1 MKKIYKLT
9 VCMLIFL
16 LGLTACGS
24 GGSDRE
30 QNQNISESRYDVGM
44 ELIAK
49 LSEISKDESYEH
61 IILSATDE
69 AVLKIID
76 NIRNMDY
83 SQPEHIY
90 RVKNLDEVFSAV
102 MFMGQSGGEIYSD
115 ISDTVKS
122 VLETKFADGLRN
134 IITAH
139 RTSVAAMAVSG
150 TYVVDTTFVDT
161 SINACEAYIYTFKD
175 AYPVMVSYVPG
186 KDGAV
191 AATAGYIIVDDYIG
205 IDAEALSNDT
215 SLVMLNIKL
224 EEVEKK

>member
-24 GGSDRE
+24 GGSDKE
-30 QNQNISESRYDVGM
+30 QDRKMSQSKYDIGM
-44 ELIAK
+44 ELITK

-61 IILSATDE
+61 ILLSATDE
-69 AVLKIID
+69 AMLKIID
-76 NIRNMDY
+76 NIRTMDY

-102 MFMGQSGGEIYSD
+102 MFMEKYDQEAYSE
-115 ISDTVKS
+115 ISDTVKG
-122 VLETKFADGLRN
+122 VLESKFADGLRN
-134 IITAH
+134 IIIGR
-139 RTSVAAMAVSG
+139 RTSVAVVAVSG
-150 TYVVDTTFVDT
+150 VYVVDTTFVDSSVKT
-161 SINACEAYIYTFKD
+161 CEAYIYTFKE
-175 AYPVMVSYVPG
+175 AYPVMISYVPG

-191 AATAGYIIVDDYIG
+191 AATAGYIIVEDYIG
-205 IDAEALSNDT
+205 ADGDTLSKDIGF
-215 SLVMLNIKL
+215 SMLNIKL